1 MSRKVT
7 VLVESTQSKVVF
19 ESNATTLGELK
30 NELREKQVRY
40 DSDCVFKEAASK
52 TILTSNESVLPSN
65 IPWKGQVT
73 NDLVFM
79 VTAPQKKIRSGAMD
93 RKEAYARVK
102 ELGLQGKIQ
111 EHEGK
116 NFTQCS
122 TAVLISYI
130 EKKEKAGENVA
141 KKTPKHTPAPI
152 AKEKKVKSNPIQV
165 IKPTT
170 QEVVESV
177 TFCALK
183 ELIAE
188 MVNKGVLSKA
198 DADNILGVASGK
210 SALPVERKQS
220 YDELAK
226 QFDF

>member
-30 NELREKQVRY
+30 NELRERQVRY

-52 TILTSNESVLPSN
+52 TILTSDESILPSN

-79 VTAPQKKIRSGAMD
+79 VTAPQKKIKSGAMD
-93 RKEAYARVK
+93 RKEAYAKVK

-130 EKKEKAGENVA
+130 ENEEKEVA
-141 KKTPKHTPAPI
+141 KKTSKHTPAPI
-152 AKEKKVKSNPIQV
+152 AKEKVVKADAYTMPASGKEMMSN
-165 IKPTT
+165 
-170 QEVVESV
+170 
-177 TFCALK
+177 LRN
-183 ELIAE
+183 LLDE
-188 MVNKGVLSKA
+188 MVSKGVLMQHN
-198 DADNILGVASGK
+198 ADNIWGVANGEP
-210 SALPVERKQS
+210 ALPVEREQS
-220 YDELAK
+220 YDELAE
-226 QFDF
+226 QFNF

>member
-30 NELREKQVRY
+30 NELRERQVRY

-52 TILTSNESVLPSN
+52 TILASDESILPSN

-79 VTAPQKKIRSGAMD
+79 VTAPQKKIKSGVMD
-93 RKEAYARVK
+93 RKEAYAKVK

-130 EKKEKAGENVA
+130 EKKERAGENVS
-141 KKTPKHTPAPI
+141 KKTPAPI
-152 AKEKKVKSNPIQV
+152 AKEKVVKADAHTMPASGKEMMSNLRYLLD
-165 IKPTT
+165 
-170 QEVVESV
+170 
-177 TFCALK
+177 A
-183 ELIAE
+183 
-188 MVNKGVLSKA
+188 MVSKGVLMQH
-198 DADNILGVASGK
+198 DADNIWGVANGQP
-210 SALPVERKQS
+210 ALPVEREQS

>member
-1 MSRKVT
+1 MSRKIT

-30 NELREKQVRY
+30 NELRERQVRY

-52 TILTSNESVLPSN
+52 TILTSDESILPSN

-93 RKEAYARVK
+93 RKEAYTRVK

-122 TAVLISYI
+122 TAILISYI
-130 EKKEKAGENVA
+130 EDEEKKVV

-152 AKEKKVKSNPIQV
+152 AKEKVVKADAYTMPASG
-165 IKPTT
+165 K
-170 QEVVESV
+170 
-177 TFCALK
+177 
-183 ELIAE
+183 E
-188 MVNKGVLSKA
+188 MVSNLRNLLDEMVSKGVLMQH
-198 DADNILGVASGK
+198 DADNIWGVANGQP
-210 SALPVERKQS
+210 ALPVEREQS
-220 YDELAK
+220 YDELAE
-226 QFDF
+226 QFNF

>member
-30 NELREKQVRY
+30 NELRERQVRY

-52 TILTSNESVLPSN
+52 TILTSDESILPSN

-93 RKEAYARVK
+93 RKEAYTRVK

-122 TAVLISYI
+122 TAILISYI
-130 EKKEKAGENVA
+130 ENEEKKAV

-152 AKEKKVKSNPIQV
+152 AKEKVVKADAYTMPASGKEMMSNLRNLLD
-165 IKPTT
+165 
-170 QEVVESV
+170 
-177 TFCALK
+177 A
-183 ELIAE
+183 
-188 MVNKGVLSKA
+188 MVSKGVLMQH
-198 DADNILGVASGK
+198 DADNIWGVANGEP
-210 SALPVERKQS
+210 ALPVEREQS
-220 YDELAK
+220 YAELAE

>member
-79 VTAPQKKIRSGAMD
+79 VTAPQKKIKSGAMD

-130 EKKEKAGENVA
+130 EKKEGNENVA
-141 KKTPKHTPAPI
+141 KKTPAPI
-152 AKEKKVKSNPIQV
+152 AKKKVIKADAYTMPASGKEMMSN
-165 IKPTT
+165 
-170 QEVVESV
+170 
-177 TFCALK
+177 LRN
-183 ELIAE
+183 LLDE
-188 MVNKGVLSKA
+188 MVSKGVLTQNNS
-198 DADNILGVASGK
+198 DNIWGVANGQP
-210 SALPVERKQS
+210 ALPVEREQS
-220 YDELAK
+220 YEELAE

>member
-1 MSRKVT
+1 MSRKIT

-52 TILTSNESVLPSN
+52 TILTSDESVLPSN

-93 RKEAYARVK
+93 RKEAYAKVK
-102 ELGLQGKIQ
+102 ELGLQGEIQ

-130 EKKEKAGENVA
+130 ENEEKKVA
-141 KKTPKHTPAPI
+141 KKASKHTSAPI
-152 AKEKKVKSNPIQV
+152 AKEKVVKADAHTMPASGKEMMSN
-165 IKPTT
+165 
-170 QEVVESV
+170 
-177 TFCALK
+177 LRN
-183 ELIAE
+183 LLDE
-188 MVNKGVLSKA
+188 MVSKGVLMQH
-198 DADNILGVASGK
+198 DADNIWGVANGQP
-210 SALPVERKQS
+210 ALPVEREQS
-220 YDELAK
+220 YEELAE
-226 QFDF
+226 QFNF

>member
-30 NELREKQVRY
+30 NELRKRQVRY

-52 TILTSNESVLPSN
+52 TILTSDESILPSN

-79 VTAPQKKIRSGAMD
+79 VTAPQKRIKSGAVD
-93 RKEAYARVK
+93 RKEAYTRVK

-122 TAVLISYI
+122 TAILISYI
-130 EKKEKAGENVA
+130 EDEEKKVA

-152 AKEKKVKSNPIQV
+152 AKEKVVKADAHTMPASGKEMISN
-165 IKPTT
+165 
-170 QEVVESV
+170 
-177 TFCALK
+177 LRY
-183 ELIAE
+183 LLDE
-188 MVNKGVLSKA
+188 MVSKGVLMQH
-198 DADNILGVASGK
+198 DADNIWGVANGQP
-210 SALPVERKQS
+210 ALPVEREQS
-220 YDELAK
+220 YDELAE

>member
-52 TILTSNESVLPSN
+52 TILTSDESVLPSN

-79 VTAPQKKIRSGAMD
+79 VTAPQKKIRSGVMD
-93 RKEAYARVK
+93 RREAYARVK

-130 EKKEKAGENVA
+130 ENEEKKAV

-152 AKEKKVKSNPIQV
+152 AKEKVVKADAYTMPASGKEMMSN
-165 IKPTT
+165 
-170 QEVVESV
+170 
-177 TFCALK
+177 LRN
-183 ELIAE
+183 LLDE
-188 MVNKGVLSKA
+188 MVSKGVLMQH
-198 DADNILGVASGK
+198 DADNIWGVANGQP
-210 SALPVERKQS
+210 ALPVEREQS
-220 YDELAK
+220 YDELAE

>member
-1 MSRKVT
+1 MSRKIT

-52 TILTSNESVLPSN
+52 TILTSDESVLPSN

-116 NFTQCS
+116 NFTQCP

-130 EKKEKAGENVA
+130 ENEEKKVA
-141 KKTPKHTPAPI
+141 KKASKHTSAPI
-152 AKEKKVKSNPIQV
+152 AKEKVVKADAHTMPASGKEMMSN
-165 IKPTT
+165 
-170 QEVVESV
+170 
-177 TFCALK
+177 LRN
-183 ELIAE
+183 LLDE
-188 MVNKGVLSKA
+188 MVSKGVLMQH
-198 DADNILGVASGK
+198 DADNIWGVANGQP
-210 SALPVERKQS
+210 ALPVEREQS
-220 YDELAK
+220 YEELAE
-226 QFDF
+226 QFNF